1 MLKCGITGG
10 YGVLGKHLIKNL
22 NYKFIKFTSRIEKKD
37 ILAKWIK
44 KNNFDIII
52 HLAAVVETKKVE
64 NNFKYAK
71 KVNFTGTKYL
81 VKILNEQKKK
91 PLWVFFASTSHVYKS
106 NKKIKIS
113 ENVVTKAFSKYG
125 QTKIL
130 AEEYIIKNLKINY
143 CIGRIFSFTEKTQN
157 KRYLVPSLVE
167 NIKNNKKLF
176 PNLNHYRDFI
186 HINDICSAIEVLCK
200 KKATGIFNIGSG
212 KAILLKNLLLKIKIR
227 INKNLKIKFKDN
239 KKISYLVANIKKIKK
254 IGWGPKKNID
264 DIIDNYL
271 HQQLIFYPS
280 FS

>member
-10 YGVLGKHLIKNL
+10 NGVLGKHLIKNL

-71 KVNFTGTKYL
+71 KVNFIGTKYL

-91 PLWVFFASTSHVYKS
+91 PLWLFFASTSHVYKS

-130 AEEYIIKNLKINY
+130 AEKYIIKNLKINY

-167 NIKNNKKLF
+167 NIKNNKELF
-176 PNLNHYRDFI
+176 PHLNHYRDFI
-186 HINDICSAIEVLCK
+186 HINDICSAIEALCK

-227 INKNLKIKFKDN
+227 INKNFKIKFKDN
-239 KKISYLVANIKKIKK
+239 KKITYLVANIKKIKK
-254 IGWGPKKNID
+254 IGWRPKKNIY

-271 HQQLIFYPS
+271 Y
-280 FS
+280 